1 MISKKGIFNILIVD
15 DNPDHAQLAK
25 DKLLS
30 TNPEYQINIAH
41 SGTECLKLLSQN
53 NFDILLL
60 DYNLP
65 KENGLELLSKLRK
78 MYQLPVIF
86 VTGQGNEKIAVNAIK
101 SGAYDYITKSTNY
114 LSILPLVVEKA
125 ITAFQTKKLQ
135 AKLQKSLEESEE
147 KYRDLVENANDLIC
161 TLDSTG
167 KITTINKQAISFF
180 HYSKNE
186 ILKMNLKHF
195 ISPDVRK
202 NIPTFIRKTIEQGT
216 VSGFKTKLTNKEGKE
231 IIVEINASLI
241 KQNGEISGIRTI
253 IRDITQREKMEG
265 EIKKSKHYLENLF
278 ASIQDAIFCLKPDT
292 TIASCNE
299 AAEKIFNYSKQT
311 MLGKKLTALS
321 TDDRKIFSLIKKIID
336 PKITKKIYAQEV
348 LMKKK
353 DGKKFPAELQISSMK
368 NKKTENTEILVTIK
382 DISERKQLQLRLI
395 QADKM
400 VTLGQLAGGVA
411 HEINNPLTSVMGN
424 AQLLLMQLPPTNPG
438 YTEIQKIEQSAQRC
452 KSIVTNLL
460 GFSRQQEFEF
470 QATNVNEIINRTLSL
485 YERQLT
491 IENIRVVKKYAKNLP
506 KLKLSAPQIQQV
518 FLNLIVNAQQSM
530 PSGGNL
536 TISTE
541 ISNTAS
547 SKNKLIDNKQSE
559 KNITIT
565 FQDQGMGIEKESLA
579 RIFDPFFSTK
589 EVGNNTGL
597 GLSVSYGII
606 KKHKG
611 NIRAKSNGKGKGS
624 KFVIIL
630 PLETEKESL

>member
-1 MISKKGIFNILIVD
+1 MISEKRIFNILIVD

-41 SGTECLKLLSQN
+41 SGTECLKVLCQN
-53 NFDILLL
+53 NFDVLLL

-65 KENGLELLSKLRK
+65 RENGLELLSRLKK
-78 MYQLPVIF
+78 TYQLPVIF
-86 VTGQGNEKIAVNAIK
+86 VTGQGNEKIAVNAMK

-114 LSILPLVVEKA
+114 LNILPLIVEKA
-125 ITAFQTKKLQ
+125 ISAFQTKKLQ
-135 AKLQKSLEESEE
+135 ARLQKSLEESEE

-167 KITTINKQAISFF
+167 KITTTNKQAASFF
-180 HYSKNE
+180 HYPKNE
-186 ILKMNLKHF
+186 ILKMNLKQF
-195 ISPDVRK
+195 IFPDVRK
-202 NIPTFIRKTIEQGT
+202 NISTFIQETIEQGT
-216 VSGFKTKLTNKEGKE
+216 VSGFKTKLIDKEGKE

-241 KQNGEISGIRTI
+241 KQNGKISGIRTI
-253 IRDITQREKMEG
+253 MRDITQREKMEA
-265 EIKKSKHYLENLF
+265 EIKKSKRYLEKLF

-292 TIASCNE
+292 TIDSCNE

-311 MLGKKLTALS
+311 MLGKKLTTLFA
-321 TDDRKIFSLIKKIID
+321 DDSNIFSLIKKILN
-336 PKITKKIYAQEV
+336 PKIIKKTYAQEV
-348 LMKKK
+348 MMKKK

-368 NKKTENTEILVTIK
+368 NGNNDYTEILATIK
-382 DISERKQLQLRLI
+382 DISERKQLQLQLI

-400 VTLGQLAGGVA
+400 VTMGQLAGGVA

-424 AQLLLMQLPPTNPG
+424 AQLLLMQLPPNNPV
-438 YTEIQKIEQSAQRC
+438 YPEIKKIEESAQRC

-470 QATNVNEIINRTLSL
+470 QPANINEMIDKTLFL
-485 YERQLT
+485 YGRQLT
-491 IENIRVVKKYAKNLP
+491 IENIRIIKKYAKNLP
-506 KLKLSAPQIQQV
+506 KLKLSTPQIQQV
-518 FLNLIVNAQQSM
+518 FLNLIVNAQQAM
-530 PSGGNL
+530 PGGGNL
-536 TISTE
+536 TISTKM
-541 ISNTAS
+541 SNVTS
-547 SKNKLIDNKQSE
+547 LKNQLINSE
-559 KNITIT
+559 KSGKNIIIT
-565 FQDQGMGIEKESLA
+565 FQDQGMGIEKEFLA

-597 GLSVSYGII
+597 GLSVTYGII

-611 NIRAKSNGKGKGS
+611 NIRAESKGTGKGS

-630 PLETEKESL
+630 PL

>member
-1 MISKKGIFNILIVD
+1 MIQEKRIFNILIVD

-30 TNPEYQINIAH
+30 TNPKYQVSIAP

-78 MYQLPVIF
+78 MYHLPVIF

-101 SGAYDYITKSTNY
+101 AGAYDYITKSTNY
-114 LSILPLVVEKA
+114 LNILPLVVEKA
-125 ITAFQTKKLQ
+125 INAFQTKKLQ
-135 AKLQKSLEESEE
+135 ARLQKSLEESEE

-180 HYSKNE
+180 HYPKNE
-186 ILKMNLKHF
+186 ILKMSLKQF
-195 ISPDVRK
+195 ISPAVRK
-202 NIPTFIRKTIEQGT
+202 NITTFIRKTIEQGT
-216 VSGFKTKLTNKEGKE
+216 VSGFKTKLTNKEGKK

-253 IRDITQREKMEG
+253 MRDITQREKMEA
-265 EIKKSKHYLENLF
+265 EIKKSKHYLEKLF
-278 ASIQDAIFCLKPDT
+278 ASIQDGIFCLKPDT
-292 TIASCNE
+292 TIDSCNE

-311 MLGKKLTALS
+311 MLGKKFTALFA
-321 TDDRKIFSLIKKIID
+321 DDKNIFPLIKKLLKST
-336 PKITKKIYAQEV
+336 PTKKNYAQEV
-348 LMKKK
+348 MMKKK
-353 DGKKFPAELQISSMK
+353 DGKMFPAELQISSMK
-368 NKKTENTEILVTIK
+368 NENTEILVTIK

-400 VTLGQLAGGVA
+400 ATLGQLAGGVA

-438 YTEIQKIEQSAQRC
+438 YPEIQKIEESAQRC

-470 QATNVNEIINRTLSL
+470 QPADINEIIDKTFSL

-530 PSGGNL
+530 PGGGDL
-536 TISTE
+536 TISTK

-547 SKNKLIDNKQSE
+547 SKNQLIDNNQSE

-565 FQDQGMGIEKESLA
+565 FHDQGMGIEKKALA

-611 NIRAKSNGKGKGS
+611 NIQAKSKGKGKGS

-630 PLETEKESL
+630 PVQTERERL